1 MSGRRE
7 YRRNDQTDGLA
18 TTMMRGALSTLKR
31 KKSKKNSRR
40 ALSANAAGNKESMMR
55 AEDVRKDKRITA
67 MDKDEL
73 HRIES
78 GTFTMGPTAVKIDR
92 TPRDYSKNPDER
104 PIKPTAAALR
114 MQAAVLANGSS
125 RESVQMDYSQFG
137 PNSRPDGTIG
147 GPSSSSPP
155 RKSKPAVSRATL
167 KRRQASKRKA
177 AADAAAA
184 ADAKVAE
191 ELAINSPRMQ
201 LHERVPS
208 SRSVKPHTKR
218 TQAKKPQ
225 AKKELASPGHVKE
238 KSYMTSAE
246 ASRRAFTKS
255 VGYELKNA
263 VRGFESNDWQQE
275 FDALDVVRSVALQ
288 KPAALENSLHSVIL
302 HVLRCLDN
310 LRSNV
315 SKNATFALND
325 MFAGLGRGMDPE
337 LETVT
342 PPLLKRACDTNVF
355 LGEEAEKALVS
366 MIRCCNE
373 NRVITA
379 LLLGIQSKN
388 ARVRAKTVSLIDKWV
403 EHTGP
408 RVRSC
413 REIDRVIRAAATFLE
428 GREPEIR
435 SSARRIILR
444 LHRSGALDERAMS
457 VLMTSHQRRKVD
469 SIISKGNFSELLVV
483 DGGAASSH
491 SDGRRHRSSKPSH
504 RRSTSGG

>member
-1 MSGRRE
+1 MTAASRTLTIDTKRNAESQFMNWGSSSSEWKPLAIRSPKMGGGDFDIFGKMDDAGLRDLRSPPPHLVHSPIQGAEKRFDDDIRRSPSGRKFPAASVRRSPFPSSKKKSLFGEAQRSKSLKDLTRSISSDSVPQNKGDKISLWLPEQSRAAVSGAAVRRSAEEPLEVTTEFPSPQKKSAISAPQRHHGNVSPDYYKPSKHRSGDRRPTSAAAHRVEQAAVPRLDLSRGASADSDDPMSGRRE

-201 LHERVPS
+201 LHGARAVVAFGKAS
-208 SRSVKPHTKR
+208 Y
-218 TQAKKPQ
+218 KKD
-225 AKKELASPGHVKE
+225 PG
-238 KSYMTSAE
+238 
-246 ASRRAFTKS
+246 
-255 VGYELKNA
+255 
-263 VRGFESNDWQQE
+263 
-275 FDALDVVRSVALQ
+275 
-288 KPAALENSLHSVIL
+288 
-302 HVLRCLDN
+302 
-310 LRSNV
+310 
-315 SKNATFALND
+315 
-325 MFAGLGRGMDPE
+325 
-337 LETVT
+337 
-342 PPLLKRACDTNVF
+342 
-355 LGEEAEKALVS
+355 EKAPS
-366 MIRCCNE
+366 E
-373 NRVITA
+373 E
-379 LLLGIQSKN
+379 G
-388 ARVRAKTVSLIDKWV
+388 ARFS
-403 EHTGP
+403 GP
-408 RVRSC
+408 REGKVVHDFCGSIAESIHQISWLRAQEC
-413 REIDRVIRAAATFLE
+413 RPGIRE
-428 GREPEIR
+428 
-435 SSARRIILR
+435 
-444 LHRSGALDERAMS
+444 
-457 VLMTSHQRRKVD
+457 Q
-469 SIISKGNFSELLVV
+469 
-483 DGGAASSH
+483 
-491 SDGRRHRSSKPSH
+491 
-504 RRSTSGG
+504 

>member
-1 MSGRRE
+1 M
-7 YRRNDQTDGLA
+7 
-18 TTMMRGALSTLKR
+18 
-31 KKSKKNSRR
+31 
-40 ALSANAAGNKESMMR
+40 
-55 AEDVRKDKRITA
+55 
-67 MDKDEL
+67 
-73 HRIES
+73 
-78 GTFTMGPTAVKIDR
+78 
-92 TPRDYSKNPDER
+92 
-104 PIKPTAAALR
+104 
-114 MQAAVLANGSS
+114 
-125 RESVQMDYSQFG
+125 
-137 PNSRPDGTIG
+137 
-147 GPSSSSPP
+147 
-155 RKSKPAVSRATL
+155 
-167 KRRQASKRKA
+167 
-177 AADAAAA
+177 
-184 ADAKVAE
+184 
-191 ELAINSPRMQ
+191 
-201 LHERVPS
+201 
-208 SRSVKPHTKR
+208 
-218 TQAKKPQ
+218 
-225 AKKELASPGHVKE
+225 
-238 KSYMTSAE
+238 
-246 ASRRAFTKS
+246 
-255 VGYELKNA
+255 
-263 VRGFESNDWQQE
+263 
-275 FDALDVVRSVALQ
+275 RSVALQ

-403 EHTGP
+403 EHT
-408 RVRSC
+408 
-413 REIDRVIRAAATFLE
+413 DRGCAAVAKCEIRAAATFLE